1 MADIVDRRTRS
12 RMMAAIAGRDTAP
25 ELALRRA
32 LHAMGF
38 RYRLHSRK
46 LRGRPDIVLP
56 RYHAVVFVHGCF
68 WHRHEGCR
76 FATTPATRTGF
87 WTEKFAVNV
96 ARDADVKRELL
107 REGWRV
113 ATVWECALRDNVSRA
128 SSTSALSSW
137 IHSAADQLV
146 IG

>member
-1 MADIVDRRTRS
+1 
-12 RMMAAIAGRDTAP
+12 
-25 ELALRRA
+25 
-32 LHAMGF
+32 MGF

-76 FATTPATRTGF
+76 FATTPATRTAF
-87 WTEKFAVNV
+87 WNAKFAVNV
-96 ARDADVKRELL
+96 ARDAEVKRELL

-113 ATVWECALRDNVSRA
+113 ATVWECALRDNVSRP
-128 SSTSALSSW
+128 SSTATLSSW
-137 IHSAADQLV
+137 IRSAADQME

>member
-1 MADIVDRRTRS
+1 
-12 RMMAAIAGRDTAP
+12 
-25 ELALRRA
+25 
-32 LHAMGF
+32 MGF

-76 FATTPATRTGF
+76 FATTPATRTAF
-87 WTEKFAVNV
+87 WNAKFAVNV
-96 ARDADVKRELL
+96 ARDAEVKRELL

-137 IHSAADQLV
+137 VYSASDQIE

>member
-1 MADIVDRRTRS
+1 
-12 RMMAAIAGRDTAP
+12 MMAAIGGRDTAP

-76 FATTPATRTGF
+76 FATTPATRTAF
-87 WTEKFAVNV
+87 WNAKFAVNV
-96 ARDADVKRELL
+96 ARDAEVKRELL

-137 IHSAADQLV
+137 VYSASDQIE